1 MKIETSG
8 IAKVFLY
15 SFAIWFILRRTD
27 IGQAYSSDM
36 AAIPQQLGVAEGL
49 KSAIQFVK

>member
-8 IAKVFLY
+8 IAKLVLW
-15 SFAIWFILRRTD
+15 SFVLWLLLRKTSL
-27 IGQAYSSDM
+27 GQAYSTDM

-49 KSAIQFVK
+49 KSALQFMK